1 MPKHTPPKHLKTG
14 GGWHR
19 GRAVNKLPLLLLLL
33 VACALVATGC
43 GEASGGA
50 SGASSTAT
58 QHTPATTA
66 AASSDS
72 GGAASAGLG
81 TTGAQAH
88 QRSTNARHATTAAP
102 VRKSKAHLVLPP
114 PGSHPEPKLTA
125 SERAT
130 VSVADISLSSPAIKR
145 VANRSAYTLDREYT
159 CHGADHS
166 PPLRW
171 SGVPANTKELALFAI
186 STRPVNGKLFFDW
199 ALANLKPS
207 LKGLQA
213 GTLPAGAV
221 LGESSSGHAFY
232 SICPA
237 SGKRESYVFV
247 LYALPT
253 SLAPTA
259 GFDPTT
265 LRHQAM
271 QLARHTGLLV
281 GTYGA

>member
-1 MPKHTPPKHLKTG
+1 MTG
-14 GGWHR
+14 GGWHT
-19 GRAVNKLPLLLLLL
+19 GSAMNKLPLLLLLL
-33 VACALVATGC
+33 AACALVATGC

-50 SGASSTAT
+50 SGASLTAA
-58 QHTPATTA
+58 QHTPATRA
-66 AASSDS
+66 AASSDAR
-72 GGAASAGLG
+72 GAADSA
-81 TTGAQAH
+81 TGAQAH
-88 QRSTNARHATTAAP
+88 QRSTNARHATTAP

-145 VANRSAYTLDREYT
+145 VANSSAYTLDREYT
-159 CHGADHS
+159 CHGADRS

-171 SGVPANTKELALFAI
+171 SSVPANTKELALFAI

-207 LKGLQA
+207 FKDLQA

-221 LGESSSGHAFY
+221 LGESSSGHASY

-253 SLAPTA
+253 SLAPTT